1 MRETIQEE
9 MLADV
14 SISKIKRAK
23 SIVMQR
29 MFDATRGEYGL
40 VFDYQLE
47 LLRSNP
53 GSTIVVKLDTGEVRP
68 TFLRFYVCF
77 DACKKGFLAG
87 CRKVVGLDGCF
98 FKGLTNGELLCA
110 LGRDANNQMYPIAWA
125 VVEKENNDSWDFFM
139 ALLSKDLQIGD
150 GEGWVII
157 SDQQKGLINAVEQ
170 WVPKAKHRMCARHI
184 YANWRKK
191 FKQKKYQKLF
201 WRCAKSSSMSLFN
214 YNLSILREKTPAG
227 ADAIMRQ
234 DPHHWSRAWFQ
245 LGSFCDSVDNNMCES
260 FNHWVLKARF
270 LPIISMLEGIRRQ
283 VMVRIQENRSKADRW
298 TGLICPNTF
307 RKISTYIRVSGFCHA
322 LSNGANCFEVTHNG
336 HRFTVNLNDRTC
348 SCRFWQLS
356 DLPCPHAISCIYFC
370 SKQLDEFIAPCY
382 YVSEYKKTYEHC
394 MQPVEGRTSWPI
406 SDRERPLPPKYVKMP
421 GRPKKERKRE
431 VGEKKKPAKGKM
443 SKKGTII
450 RCRKCKGIGHNRS
463 TCEKRTGSTSGSTR
477 QSAPPPTDSVPR
489 QSAGPSKFQDVVHTS
504 QQSSTSNQ
512 KRKSTTT
519 TSTKSKKSKTHCSE
533 LGIVHS
539 EKTGA
544 TIQNVSHP
552 STIHILTTYALFL
565 IN

>member
-1 MRETIQEE
+1 MRETIQEK

-47 LLRSNP
+47 LLKSNP

-150 GEGWVII
+150 GKGWVII

-170 WVPKAKHRMCARHI
+170 WVPKAEHRMCARHI

-283 VMVRIQENRSKADRW
+283 VMVRIQENRSTVDRW
-298 TGLICPNTF
+298 TRLIYPNTF
-307 RKISTYIRVSGFCHA
+307 KKISTYISIFGF
-322 LSNGANCFEVTHNG
+322 LS
-336 HRFTVNLNDRTC
+336 
-348 SCRFWQLS
+348 W
-356 DLPCPHAISCIYFC
+356 
-370 SKQLDEFIAPCY
+370 
-382 YVSEYKKTYEHC
+382 
-394 MQPVEGRTSWPI
+394 
-406 SDRERPLPPKYVKMP
+406 
-421 GRPKKERKRE
+421 
-431 VGEKKKPAKGKM
+431 
-443 SKKGTII
+443 
-450 RCRKCKGIGHNRS
+450 
-463 TCEKRTGSTSGSTR
+463 
-477 QSAPPPTDSVPR
+477 
-489 QSAGPSKFQDVVHTS
+489 
-504 QQSSTSNQ
+504 
-512 KRKSTTT
+512 
-519 TSTKSKKSKTHCSE
+519 
-533 LGIVHS
+533 
-539 EKTGA
+539 
-544 TIQNVSHP
+544 
-552 STIHILTTYALFL
+552 
-565 IN
+565 

>member
-1 MRETIQEE
+1 
-9 MLADV
+9 
-14 SISKIKRAK
+14 
-23 SIVMQR
+23 
-29 MFDATRGEYGL
+29 
-40 VFDYQLE
+40 
-47 LLRSNP
+47 
-53 GSTIVVKLDTGEVRP
+53 
-68 TFLRFYVCF
+68 
-77 DACKKGFLAG
+77 
-87 CRKVVGLDGCF
+87 
-98 FKGLTNGELLCA
+98 
-110 LGRDANNQMYPIAWA
+110 
-125 VVEKENNDSWDFFM
+125 
-139 ALLSKDLQIGD
+139 
-150 GEGWVII
+150 
-157 SDQQKGLINAVEQ
+157 
-170 WVPKAKHRMCARHI
+170 
-184 YANWRKK
+184 
-191 FKQKKYQKLF
+191 
-201 WRCAKSSSMSLFN
+201 
-214 YNLSILREKTPAG
+214 
-227 ADAIMRQ
+227 MRQ
-234 DPHHWSRAWFQ
+234 DPHHWSRAWCQ

-260 FNHWVLKARF
+260 FNHWVLKTRF

-283 VMVRIQENRSKADRW
+283 VMVRIHENRSKADRW

-477 QSAPPPTDSVPR
+477 QSAPPPTDSVSR
-489 QSAGPSKFQDVVHTS
+489 VMCLNLVM
-504 QQSSTSNQ
+504 
-512 KRKSTTT
+512 
-519 TSTKSKKSKTHCSE
+519 
-533 LGIVHS
+533 V
-539 EKTGA
+539 
-544 TIQNVSHP
+544 
-552 STIHILTTYALFL
+552 YALVMCLLTYMRHLNFRTWSTHL
-565 IN
+565 NKALPVIRRGRQQRRQVQNLRNQRQEQQFKM